1 MVVRLEARII
11 ESDCGR
17 VRLNLRI
24 IGLLRFAS
32 SSIVFPWDVKRPDG
46 GPVEIS
52 REGDIDERRDL
63 IFHSDWNQIIIAVNA
78 IQSFYLVRWKS
89 VSWRDARV
97 YLRQIELF
105 DRAFG
110 PLDRVSRGDLVLL
123 ECVEKS
129 R

>member
-1 MVVRLEARII
+1 MVVRLDASII

-24 IGLLRFAS
+24 IGIPRFAS
-32 SSIVFPWDVKRPDG
+32 SSIIFPRDVKRPDG

-78 IQSFYLVRWKS
+78 VQSFYLVRWKNI
-89 VSWRDARV
+89 SWGDARV
-97 YLRQIELF
+97 YPRQIELF

-110 PLDRVSRGDLVLL
+110 PLDRVIRGDWVLL
-123 ECVEKS
+123 
-129 R
+129 